1 MVDAGGHRYLMGIE
15 KWQLLVVVGLVSL
28 IAVTREIVVDVVVVV
43 AAAAAAVA
51 LLVVVRAI
59 VASAAAPCLFLFFLS
74 VELEEVRYFA
84 CPFVLDDGTYRRV
97 SAESTEREE
106 TRESISLIGT
116 ITLNY
121 RLTKSMIFRFSDFGP
136 LGQHNASFP

>member
-15 KWQLLVVVGLVSL
+15 KWQLVVVVGLVSL

-43 AAAAAAVA
+43 AAAAAVA

-59 VASAAAPCLFLFFLS
+59 VASAAAAAPCLVLFFLS

-84 CPFVLDDGTYRRV
+84 CPFVLYDGTYRRV

-106 TRESISLIGT
+106 TRE
-116 ITLNY
+116 
-121 RLTKSMIFRFSDFGP
+121 
-136 LGQHNASFP
+136 

>member
-15 KWQLLVVVGLVSL
+15 KWQLVVVVGLVSL

-43 AAAAAAVA
+43 AAAAVA

-59 VASAAAPCLFLFFLS
+59 VASAAAAAPCLFLFFLS

-84 CPFVLDDGTYRRV
+84 CPFVLYDGTYRRV

-106 TRESISLIGT
+106 TRE
-116 ITLNY
+116 
-121 RLTKSMIFRFSDFGP
+121 
-136 LGQHNASFP
+136 

>member
-15 KWQLLVVVGLVSL
+15 KWQLVVVVGLVSL
-28 IAVTREIVVDVVVVV
+28 IAVTREIVVDVVVV
-43 AAAAAAVA
+43 AAAAVA

-59 VASAAAPCLFLFFLS
+59 VASAAAPCRFLFSLS

-84 CPFVLDDGTYRRV
+84 CPFVLYDGTYRRV

>member
-1 MVDAGGHRYLMGIE
+1 
-15 KWQLLVVVGLVSL
+15 
-28 IAVTREIVVDVVVVV
+28 
-43 AAAAAAVA
+43 
-51 LLVVVRAI
+51 
-59 VASAAAPCLFLFFLS
+59 

>member
-15 KWQLLVVVGLVSL
+15 KWQLVVVVGLVSL
-28 IAVTREIVVDVVVVV
+28 IAVTREIVVVV
-43 AAAAAAVA
+43 AAAAVA

-59 VASAAAPCLFLFFLS
+59 VASAAAAAPCLFLFFLS

-84 CPFVLDDGTYRRV
+84 CPFVLYDGTYRRV

>member
-15 KWQLLVVVGLVSL
+15 KWQLVVVVAVVGLVSL
-28 IAVTREIVVDVVVVV
+28 IAVTRGIVVVVDV

-84 CPFVLDDGTYRRV
+84 CPFVLYDGTYR
-97 SAESTEREE
+97 
-106 TRESISLIGT
+106 
-116 ITLNY
+116 
-121 RLTKSMIFRFSDFGP
+121 
-136 LGQHNASFP
+136 